1 METLALAAL
10 TAALALPG
18 ARVELIELKPA
29 YLVNCAPA
37 DAKTSKP
44 LDASGK
50 VALRFSGTRDGGGAC
65 VAWAWAE
72 VKVLAPALVAARD
85 VADGA
90 PLDAAS
96 FTTSDQEAR
105 AGQTLFTALPDG
117 ATAARALRAGTVL
130 EPQHVRLGPPPGGAI
145 VVLVRDGA
153 LEVEQPGRATACAR
167 GKVCA
172 ILPSGRRVE
181 GHIEKNRLIVNSP

>member
-1 METLALAAL
+1 METLAVAAL

-18 ARVELIELKPA
+18 ARVELLELKPA
-29 YLVNCAPA
+29 AIVGCEAREA
-37 DAKTSKP
+37 ATSKP
-44 LDASGK
+44 VDSSGK
-50 VALRFSGTRDGGGAC
+50 VALRFIGTNADGAAC
-65 VAWAWAE
+65 QGWAWAE
-72 VKVLAPALVAARD
+72 VKVLAPALTAARD

-96 FTTSDQEAR
+96 FTPGAEEAR
-105 AGQTLFTALPDG
+105 PGRALLTVIPEG

-145 VVLVRDGA
+145 VVLVREGA

-181 GHIEKNRLIVNSP
+181 GRIEQGRLVVDSP